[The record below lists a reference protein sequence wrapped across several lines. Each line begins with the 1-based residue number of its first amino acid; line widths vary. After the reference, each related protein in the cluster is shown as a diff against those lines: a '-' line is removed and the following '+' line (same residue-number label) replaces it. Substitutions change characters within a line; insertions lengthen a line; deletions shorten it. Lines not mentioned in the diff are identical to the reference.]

1 MASFQAE
8 ISLSRI
14 SLMQRNQFSYRNE
27 VLFGSIYRYFVQKT
41 IKTLTLI
48 LINTTN
54 LEIKNIKKK
63 ANPKPEVTLR

>member
-27 VLFGSIYRYFVQKT
+27 VFFGSIYRYFVQKT